1 MPRNLCKN
9 QFAISLIHSSESFHK
24 MRYLGFP
31 APAEEVVFAAYKKW
45 MNVSFFNVPNEIVEK
60 SQKN

>member
-1 MPRNLCKN
+1 
-9 QFAISLIHSSESFHK
+9 